1 MRVSERA
8 IYDTGS
14 ARLAARRSDLA
25 TATQQ
30 ASSGVR
36 VARAADDP
44 RAAALMVRHEGVR
57 SRADAIVDTTGSALD
72 DLDFVDGALG
82 QASAVLEQAVQL
94 AVQMSN
100 DTYGQS
106 DRAAASTTADQLLK
120 AFVGAV
126 NVQSDGRYLLAGTR
140 DDAPPFSETGVY
152 SGDDGVR
159 QVELAPGIVE
169 QVSIRADTGI
179 AGGGGGTNIPAA
191 FAALRDALS
200 ANDTAAIRASIE
212 GLNAS
217 VVQLSTVR
225 SDVGSRALTVMGA
238 RSAAIG
244 VRDQSVLASAHESE
258 IDITEAATSLA
269 MAERAFEAAT
279 TATARSFKL
288 TLLNEL

>member
-8 IYDTGS
+8 IYDAGRD
-14 ARLAARRSDLA
+14 RLATRRSDLA
-25 TATQQ
+25 TATEQ

-57 SRADAIVDTTGSALD
+57 SRASAIADTTSTALD
-72 DLDFVDGALG
+72 DLNFVDGALG
-82 QASAVLEQAVQL
+82 DASAVLEQAVQL

-100 DTYGQS
+100 DTYSQS
-106 DRAAASTTADQLLK
+106 DRTGAATTADQLLK
-120 AFVGAV
+120 AFVSAL

-140 DDAPPFSETGVY
+140 DTTPPFSEAGVY

-159 QVELAPGIVE
+159 QVELAPGIVD

-179 AGGGGGTNIPAA
+179 AGAGGGTDIPAA
-191 FAALRDALS
+191 FAALRDALA
-200 ANDTAAIRASIE
+200 ANDTTAIRASIQ
-212 GLNAS
+212 GLNSS

-225 SDVGSRALTVMGA
+225 ADVGARALTVQTA
-238 RSAAIG
+238 RATAIG
-244 VRDQSVLASAHESE
+244 VREQSVLASANESD
-258 IDITEAATSLA
+258 IDITDAATSLA

-279 TATARSFKL
+279 AATSRSFKL
-288 TLLNEL
+288 TLLNEM

>member
-8 IYDTGS
+8 IYDAGRD
-14 ARLAARRSDLA
+14 RLGARRSDLA

-36 VARAADDP
+36 VARAIDDP

-57 SRADAIVDTTGSALD
+57 SRADAIADSTSTALD
-72 DLDFVDGALG
+72 DLNFVDGALG
-82 QASAVLEQAVQL
+82 EASAVLEQAVQL

-100 DTYGQS
+100 DTYTAS
-106 DRAAASTTADQLLK
+106 DRAGAATTADQLLK
-120 AFVGAV
+120 SFVGAL
-126 NVQSDGRYLLAGTR
+126 NVQSDGRYLLGGTR
-140 DDAPPFSETGVY
+140 DNAPPFSETGVY

-179 AGGGGGTNIPAA
+179 AGAAGGTDIPAA
-191 FAALRDALS
+191 FAALRDALT
-200 ANDTAAIRASIE
+200 ANDTNAIRASIE
-212 GLNAS
+212 GLNSS

-225 SDVGSRALTVMGA
+225 GDVGARALTVQTA

-244 VRDQSVLASAHESE
+244 VREYSTLASARESE
-258 IDITEAATSLA
+258 VDITEAATTLA